1 MTGVRVKPL
10 AWAGDNSA
18 MTPFG
23 GYSIGDRPGP
33 RDDWDHFGWSIGD
46 DSDGEEFASPDAAKA
61 AAQADYETRILAALE
76 PQDAPAMAGVEIP
89 AGYTP
94 GPWWTD
100 GRYDGR
106 EMGCP
111 IIAARTDAGPLPGN
125 PTRGMVAFASALLN
139 TDARRCEANA
149 RLIALAPAMA
159 EELVA
164 LRAILSDAREHI
176 SSDREVLP
184 QFFSGPNTSALMA
197 KTDALLARIAA
208 ALTPEAKS

>member
-1 MTGVRVKPL
+1 MT
-10 AWAGDNSA
+10 
-18 MTPFG
+18 
-23 GYSIGDRPGP
+23 
-33 RDDWDHFGWSIGD
+33 
-46 DSDGEEFASPDAAKA
+46 
-61 AAQADYETRILAALE
+61 ALE
-76 PQDAPAMAGVEIP
+76 PQDAPAVAGVEIP

-164 LRAILSDAREHI
+164 LRAEVAQWRNAGLHLADEYPVAAFGAP
-176 SSDREVLP
+176 DRDVRGYGWIKVIAEMAGVKSRKEV
-184 QFFSGPNTSALMA
+184 
-197 KTDALLARIAA
+197 RA